1 MQQRPFVTGTM
12 ICVGVVVVDVVDVV
26 DVVVG
31 VVDVVVL
38 VVLVSPSVVFVGVS
52 FCVDK

>member
-12 ICVGVVVVDVVDVV
+12 ICVGVV
-26 DVVVG
+26 G
-31 VVDVVVL
+31 NVVVL
-38 VVLVSPSVVFVGVS
+38 VVLVSPSVEFVVVS